1 METKQLF
8 YKKREMFIME
18 KVFELFVKFIW
29 CIATLLFIPGIFY
42 GIKRNLTIK
51 EIFIDYWRSVFEE
64 IKRQWKTLKESF

>member
-1 METKQLF
+1 
-8 YKKREMFIME
+8 ME

-29 CIATLLFIPGIFY
+29 CIATLFGIILATLLFIPGIFY